1 MSYCSHLPKYR
12 PGEEIAHGIT
22 HGVGTLLAIAA
33 MGVLMAAASS
43 SGSAHHLV
51 SCSIFGVSLII
62 LYSAS
67 TLYHTIQYPRAKA
80 VLQFFDHSA
89 IFLLIA
95 GTYTPFTLVNLHG
108 PWGWSLFGL
117 IWGLAIVGIVL
128 QFSLLRRF
136 SSLRIVL
143 YVAMGWVVV
152 VAIKPLLASVP
163 PAGLGLLVAGG
174 VAYTAGIGFYVW
186 HRLPY
191 HHAIWHLFVLAGSA
205 FHYLAV
211 YYSVIPFR
219 L

>member
-1 MSYCSHLPKYR
+1 MSCYSHLPRYKS
-12 PGEEIAHGIT
+12 GEEIAHGIT
-22 HGVGTLLAIAA
+22 HGVGMLLAIAA
-33 MGVLMAAASS
+33 MAVLMAGASS
-43 SGSAHHLV
+43 SGSARLLV
-51 SCSIFGVSLII
+51 SCSIFGASLII
-62 LYSAS
+62 LYAAS
-67 TLYHTIQYPRAKA
+67 TLYHTIQNPRAKA

-108 PWGWSLFGL
+108 PWGWSLLGL
-117 IWGLAIVGIVL
+117 IWGLAILGIVL

-136 SSLRIVL
+136 NFLRIVL
-143 YVAMGWVVV
+143 YVAMGWMVV

-163 PAGLGLLVAGG
+163 PVGLGLLVAGG

-191 HHAIWHLFVLAGSA
+191 HHAIWHLFVLAGSGLH
-205 FHYLAV
+205 FGAV